1 MKRAVSYNDVAAFV
15 SMPLSSSHIESNSSD
30 DDEES
35 KSFPMKKL
43 AIVMVGLPARGK
55 THIARYI
62 ARYLNWLGRTTRVFN
77 VGNYRRELVGASQP
91 AQFFD
96 PNNQE
101 GRQARWELAIKCLDD
116 MIAWLKHQ
124 HGQVGI
130 YDATN
135 NTKER
140 RKYVKERLEAECI
153 RVLFL
158 ESICEDKSIIEHN
171 VMETK
176 LRMPDYQN
184 MDPETAV
191 EDFQRRIANYEVANE
206 TIEDDEMVSYIKI
219 INLGRTIVLH
229 QLTGYL
235 QGKLVSYLMNM
246 HTLPRSIYLT
256 RHGESEYNVEERLG
270 GDPELTPKGQLYAV
284 QLAQYIHK
292 EFTAQGKELPLI
304 WTSQLR
310 RSRHTVQFIPTHNI
324 CWRALNEINA
334 GLCEGKTLN
343 DVKQLYPKIYEDR
356 MKDKLHFRYPGG
368 ESYVDVIQRLEP
380 VMLEMERLRES
391 ILIVSHNAVIRAIYG
406 FLIGKRQEECPN
418 LEVPLH
424 VVIKLTPR
432 AYGCEEARIELNP
445 HEELLS
451 DSPSAPSSNVYSDA
465 IPKQVYFG
473 SSENSF
479 SDGNKN

>member
-15 SMPLSSSHIESNSSD
+15 AMPLSSKTEDESSSD
-30 DDEES
+30 EETAA

-62 ARYLNWLGRTTRVFN
+62 ARYLNWLGRSTRVFN
-77 VGNYRRELVGASQP
+77 VGNYRREYLGASQP

-96 PNNQE
+96 PTNSE
-101 GRQARWELAIKCLDD
+101 GRKARWELAIKCLDD
-116 MIAWLKHQ
+116 MIAWLKHH

-135 NTKER
+135 STKER
-140 RKYVKERLEAECI
+140 HRLEAEGI

-171 VMETK
+171 IMETK
-176 LRMPDYQN
+176 LRMPDYRN
-184 MDPETAV
+184 TDPEKAV
-191 EDFQRRIANYEVANE
+191 EDFQKRIANYERANE
-206 TIEDDEMVSYIKI
+206 TIDDSEMVSYIKI
-219 INLGRTIVLH
+219 INVGRTIVLH

-246 HTLPRSIYLT
+246 HTLPRSIYLM
-256 RHGESEYNVEERLG
+256 RHGESEYNVEGRLG
-270 GDPELTPKGQLYAV
+270 GDPDLTEKGKRFAV
-284 QLAQYIHK
+284 KLAEYIDE
-292 EFTAQGKELPLI
+292 EFTAKGKELPLI

-310 RSRHTVQFIPTHNI
+310 RSRHTVQHIPTHNV

-334 GLCEGKTLN
+334 GACEGKTL
-343 DVKQLYPKIYEDR
+343 DEIKQLYPKLYEAR
-356 MKDKLHFRYPGG
+356 LKDKLHFRYPGG

-380 VMLEMERLRES
+380 VMLELERMREP

-424 VVIKLTPR
+424 IVTKLTPR
-432 AYGCEEARIELNP
+432 AYGCEETRIELNVDETDDNRTGTATAFKKES
-445 HEELLS
+445 HKTETS
-451 DSPSAPSSNVYSDA
+451 
-465 IPKQVYFG
+465 KQVVFEESSFG
-473 SSENSF
+473 DSF
-479 SDGNKN
+479 SGQLNK

>member
-15 SMPLSSSHIESNSSD
+15 SMPLSSNDTEEDSTSSEEES
-30 DDEES
+30 ES

-62 ARYLNWLGRTTRVFN
+62 ARYLNWVGRTTRVFN
-77 VGNYRRELVGASQP
+77 VGNYRREILGASQP

-101 GRQARWELAIKCLDD
+101 GRRARWELAIKCLDD
-116 MIAWLKHQ
+116 LILWLKHQ

-135 NTKER
+135 STKER
-140 RKYVKERLEAECI
+140 RKYVKERLETESI

-171 VMETK
+171 IMETK

-184 MDPETAV
+184 MDPERAV
-191 EDFQRRIANYEVANE
+191 EDFQARIANYERANE
-206 TIEDDEMVSYIKI
+206 TIDDDEMVSYIKI
-219 INLGRTIVLH
+219 INVGRTIMLH

-246 HTLPRSIYLT
+246 HTLSRSIYLT

-270 GDPELTPKGQLYAV
+270 GDPDLTEKGKRFAV
-284 QLAQYIHK
+284 KLAQYIHE
-292 EFTAQGKELPLI
+292 EFTGQGKELPLI

-310 RSRHTVQFIPTHNI
+310 RSRHTVQFIPTHNV

-334 GLCEGKTLN
+334 GVCEGKTLEE
-343 DVKQLYPKIYEDR
+343 VKQQYPKLYEAR
-356 MKDKLHFRYPGG
+356 LKDKLHFRYPGG

-380 VMLEMERLRES
+380 VMLEVERMREP

-406 FLIGKRQEECPN
+406 FLIGKRQDECPN

-432 AYGCEEARIELNP
+432 AYGCEETRIELNV
-445 HEELLS
+445 EEDNETVDGSHLDSKLS
-451 DSPSAPSSNVYSDA
+451 TRSTKP
-465 IPKQVYFG
+465 PKQVF
-473 SSENSF
+473 F
-479 SDGNKN
+479 